1 MKHVKTITTLLILF
15 TMAVPAMSQSI
26 ESAMSTAKSEGKKVL
41 IIFYSHSDSWSQKLE
56 KEVLTYQAALAEMSK
71 LVVVKVDGDS
81 QSKFQY
87 EGNSINAKELAG
99 MFSVT
104 GYPSFVFLNPD
115 GSVISF
121 KYNGETVKSL
131 SGYLDAADFVEMLK
145 YFLSNRQT
153 DTDLS
158 TMFGN

>member
-1 MKHVKTITTLLILF
+1 MKHVKSIITFLILF
-15 TMAVPAMSQSI
+15 TIAVPAMSQSI
-26 ESAMSTAKSEGKKVL
+26 ESAISTAKSEGKKVL

-71 LVVVKVDGDS
+71 FVVVKVDGDS
-81 QSKFQY
+81 ESKFQY
-87 EGNSINAKELAG
+87 GGKSINAKELAG

-115 GSVISF
+115 GSVIGF
-121 KYNGETVKSL
+121 KYNGESVTSL

-145 YFLSNRQT
+145 YFLANKQA

>member
-87 EGNSINAKELAG
+87 GGNSINAKELAG

>member
-1 MKHVKTITTLLILF
+1 MKHVKTIITFLILI
-15 TMAVPAMSQSI
+15 TIAVPGMSQSI
-26 ESAMSTAKSEGKKVL
+26 ESALSTAKSEGKKVL
-41 IIFYSHSDSWSQKLE
+41 IVFYSNNDSWSQKLE

-71 LVVVKVDGDS
+71 FVVVKMDGDS
-81 QSKFQY
+81 ESKFQY
-87 EGNSINAKELAG
+87 GGKSVNAKELSG

-115 GSVISF
+115 GSAISF
-121 KYNGETVKSL
+121 KYNGETVTSL

-145 YFLSNRQT
+145 YFLANKQT